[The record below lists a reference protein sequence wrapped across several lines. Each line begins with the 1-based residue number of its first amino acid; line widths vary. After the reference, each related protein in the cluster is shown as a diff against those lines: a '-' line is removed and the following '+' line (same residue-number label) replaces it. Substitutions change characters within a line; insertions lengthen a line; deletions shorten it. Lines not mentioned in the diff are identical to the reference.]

1 MANRKPVKPA
11 GISVSPFFS
20 PGIRVGQFLYVSG
33 QAALDDQ
40 RNVVGVGDT
49 AQQAEY
55 TMERVKAIVEAA
67 GATMD
72 DVVKTTTFLTGGAD
86 YAAYNSVRSRYFPQD
101 PPASSTVIV
110 AALLHPDL
118 LLEIEAVA
126 VIPG

>member
-1 MANRKPVKPA
+1 MATRTPVKPA

-20 PGIRVGQFLYVSG
+20 PAIQTGQFLYVSG

-40 RNVVGVGDT
+40 RNVVGTGDT

-55 TMERVKAIVEAA
+55 VMQRIKTIVEAA
-67 GATMD
+67 GASLN
-72 DVVKTTTFLTGGAD
+72 DVVKTTTFLTAGAD
-86 YAAYNSVRSRYFPQD
+86 YAAYNSVRSRHFPQD